1 MCPASDPTEPPPD
14 GTAPDADSSGV
25 DAQPAPE
32 PLLAPADG
40 VPAVLVEPDGFA
52 EAAARLRSGTGPIAL
67 DTERASGFRYS
78 QRAYL
83 IQIRR
88 AGAGTFLIDPIAHP
102 DGLSEVIA
110 ALNGPEWVLHAAD
123 QDLPCLREL
132 GFSCAT
138 LFDTELAG
146 RLLGMTR
153 VNLAAMTAQF
163 LGRELLKG
171 HGAADWSKR
180 PLPHDWLNYAAL
192 DVELLVELRDAMD
205 AELREHGKDDWA
217 AQEFAYVLARPPAPP
232 RPDRWRRLSHI
243 HSLRTPAEL
252 AAARE
257 LWHAREDLAQAR
269 DVAPGRVLPDAAI
282 IDAARA
288 NPTTVDELTKLKIFG
303 GPRQRRHA
311 RRWLAALHRA
321 QALPTGELPPRTAP
335 TTGLPP
341 INRWDQRNPEAA
353 ARAAAVRPA
362 IAQIAESVSV
372 PAENLLSPEVVRQL
386 CWQGVAATPDA
397 VDDALQSGAARRW
410 QRDLTRDAI
419 AQALREI

>member
-1 MCPASDPTEPPPD
+1 M
-14 GTAPDADSSGV
+14 
-25 DAQPAPE
+25 
-32 PLLAPADG
+32 
-40 VPAVLVEPDGFA
+40 PAVLVEPDGFA

-138 LFDTELAG
+138 LFDTRAG
-146 RLLGMTR
+146 RPSLGNDAGEPGGDDR
-153 VNLAAMTAQF
+153 AIP
-163 LGRELLKG
+163 GRELLKG

-180 PLPHDWLNYAAL
+180 PPHDWLNYAAL

-205 AELREHGKDDWA
+205 AELREHGKGRLGGTRVRLCAGA
-217 AQEFAYVLARPPAPP
+217 APAPP
-232 RPDRWRRLSHI
+232 RPDRWRRSHI

-269 DVAPGRVLPDAAI
+269 DVAPGASY
-282 IDAARA
+282 
-288 NPTTVDELTKLKIFG
+288 PT
-303 GPRQRRHA
+303 PRSSMRR
-311 RRWLAALHRA
+311 
-321 QALPTGELPPRTAP
+321 AP
-335 TTGLPP
+335 TPP
-341 INRWDQRNPEAA
+341 P
-353 ARAAAVRPA
+353 
-362 IAQIAESVSV
+362 STS
-372 PAENLLSPEVVRQL
+372 
-386 CWQGVAATPDA
+386 
-397 VDDALQSGAARRW
+397 
-410 QRDLTRDAI
+410 
-419 AQALREI
+419 